1 METICT
7 YTSVQESV
15 KSSDILFYPNP
26 GTGIFKMRFP
36 DSEKRTIKVYQAN
49 GIQCLS
55 KECAGQEAELS
66 LERFPSGIFKVLVST
81 DQKVFQTTL
90 VKK

>member
-1 METICT
+1 
-7 YTSVQESV
+7 V
-15 KSSDILFYPNP
+15 K
-26 GTGIFKMRFP
+26 FP

-49 GIQCLS
+49 GIQVVS
-55 KECAGQEAELS
+55 KELTDQEAELN

-81 DQKVFQTTL
+81 DQNVFQTTL